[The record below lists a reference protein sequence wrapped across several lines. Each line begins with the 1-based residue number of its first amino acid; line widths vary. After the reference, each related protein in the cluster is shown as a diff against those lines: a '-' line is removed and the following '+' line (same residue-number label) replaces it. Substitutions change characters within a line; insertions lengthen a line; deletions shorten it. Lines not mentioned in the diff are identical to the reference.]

1 MGPNREG
8 GQSVS
13 TVIIRPSPRW
23 LRFNLRELWEF
34 RELLYFLVWRDVK
47 VRYKQTVLGAAWAV
61 LQPFLL
67 MVVFSIFLGRLAG
80 VPSESLPYPIF
91 VYAALVPWTLFAQSL
106 SGASDSLVG
115 SANLVSRVYFPR
127 LALPVAAVGSFL
139 LDFVI
144 ALPLLVGMMVF
155 YGVYPTGNVI
165 WLPVLTLLALITAL
179 AVGVWLAA
187 LNVRYRDVRYAVP
200 FFIQLWLFATPVAY
214 PSSLVPEEWQVILG
228 LNPMAGVVEGF
239 RWALLGTEP
248 RPGMLLAVSAAVTL
262 VVLFGGLVYFSRM
275 ERTFADVI

>member
-1 MGPNREG
+1 
-8 GQSVS
+8 VS
-13 TVIIRPSPRW
+13 TVIIRPSRGW
-23 LRFNLRELWEF
+23 IRFDLHGLWEY

-47 VRYKQTVLGAAWAV
+47 VRYKQTALGAAWAV

-67 MVVFSIFLGRLAG
+67 MVVFSVFLGRLAG

-91 VYAALVPWTLFAQSL
+91 VYAALLPWTLFAQSL

-115 SANLVSRVYFPR
+115 SANLVSKVYFPR

-144 ALPLLVGMMVF
+144 AFPLLVGMMVF

-165 WLPVLTLLALITAL
+165 WLPVLTLQALITAL

-248 RPGMLLAVSAAVTL
+248 RPGMLLAVSTAVTL
-262 VVLFGGLVYFSRM
+262 LVFFGGLVYFSRM